1 VKRQWR
7 TKYLI
12 LLIICLMASGVCFGI
27 GGENGFFLLILY
39 VMPAI
44 GFLALI
50 FLIYDIFRSELFR
63 KINLKLWWV
72 KYLILGSAA
81 FSIYLAGWFDIPL
94 DNRSF
99 WFSRTI
105 WFGKMIAPWKVFI
118 GIPLIILAVL
128 FVGYDIYQYFIL
140 RKAAREN

>member
-1 VKRQWR
+1 MKRRWWI
-7 TKYLI
+7 KYLV
-12 LLIICLMASGVCFGI
+12 LFVICLISSGVCFGI

-50 FLIYDIFRSELFR
+50 FSIYDIFRSELFR
-63 KINLKLWWV
+63 KINMKLWWL
-72 KYLILGSAA
+72 KYLILFIPA
-81 FSIYLAGWFDIPL
+81 FSIYLAGWLDIPL

-105 WFGKMIAPWKVFI
+105 WFGKMVAPWKVFI
-118 GIPLIILAVL
+118 GIPLMILALL
-128 FVGYDIYQYFIL
+128 FIGYDISQYFKL
-140 RKAAREN
+140 KKSN